1 MCKHFHSRKCIWKCC
16 LPDSGYFVLASMC
29 WVWSDT
35 NIFKDNNS
43 ELEEMTACRH
53 LKSPS
58 HYPIDPYT
66 SHWSPKGQGHTCGQR
81 SRSHCCFTSISPA
94 IHEIHLSKN
103 LPLENPSSMSMTKVK
118 INAYIWGQIFNPHV
132 CISLCGNQIH
142 FWLRYSKFHLWP
154 WKCKVKVMA
163 KVKSDGHIWGLVFNR
178 YICFLFLWESDHF
191 WLIYSTFHIWPW
203 KFKVRVTSKINQ
215 NLIR

>member
-1 MCKHFHSRKCIWKCC
+1 MCKHFHSWKCIRKCC

-29 WVWSDT
+29 WAWSDT

-43 ELEEMTACRH
+43 ELDEMTACRH
-53 LKSPS
+53 LKSPQS
-58 HYPIDPYT
+58 LPNRSLYLT
-66 SHWSPKGQGHTCGQR
+66 LVTKR
-81 SRSHCCFTSISPA
+81 SRPCMWLKVKVTLLFHIKQPCHSWDSPIQKFA
-94 IHEIHLSKN
+94 PWKSKFN
-103 LPLENPSSMSMTKVK
+103 VMTKVK

-132 CISLCGNQIH
+132 CFSLCGNQIH

-154 WKCKVKVMA
+154 WKCNVKVMA
-163 KVKSDGHIWGLVFNR
+163 KVKSDGHIRGLVFNQ